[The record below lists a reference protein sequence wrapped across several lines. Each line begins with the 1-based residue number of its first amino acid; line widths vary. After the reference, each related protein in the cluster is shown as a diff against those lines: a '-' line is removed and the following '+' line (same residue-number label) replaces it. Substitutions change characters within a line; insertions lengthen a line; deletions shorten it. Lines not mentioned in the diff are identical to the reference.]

1 MNTINS
7 TMNQKSESRAK
18 AYFILPVDFS
28 SELVEEAACSMDR
41 VAENYQVVLVVPD
54 EDTFCIS
61 GLLLHADMIVK
72 RDFAEKPAIGDVCIF
87 LAASKD
93 LVAKSALCLRI
104 GFESNLAADFIEN
117 GNSVFMIK
125 EKNYLTCREPKAYV
139 RKIEKYE
146 KDLAEYGV
154 AFNTLPIKAKAV
166 NTAGR
171 GESKRRIITAA
182 DIKQA
187 ENNGTLSVSV
197 NDIVTAVAKE
207 TAEKLN
213 VEIIYR

>member
-1 MNTINS
+1 MKVQARN
-7 TMNQKSESRAK
+7 
-18 AYFILPVDFS
+18 V
-28 SELVEEAACSMDR
+28 
-41 VAENYQVVLVVPD
+41 VAETKVTK
-54 EDTFCIS
+54 E
-61 GLLLHADMIVK
+61 
-72 RDFAEKPAIGDVCIF
+72 
-87 LAASKD
+87 
-93 LVAKSALCLRI
+93 
-104 GFESNLAADFIEN
+104 EN
-117 GNSVFMIK
+117 NSVLNHMIK